1 MSKKWAFR
9 DVSILLQEIRNFL
22 LGRKHTLHPRF
33 PLKVS
38 PRSIPPADIPRAP
51 EYKYSN
57 QYYYE
62 RNAFD
67 SVKPPVVAPVAEG
80 GGLSRNTVA
89 AENICLSRLPTP
101 GHPWAWDGHRYY
113 ECIPDVD
120 NKPNCP
126 PPSQPLRQEPS
137 SCSEPTP
144 PAKK

>member
-89 AENICLSRLPTP
+89 AENGPRNTSGDPCRGAPARAGSCWVR
-101 GHPWAWDGHRYY
+101 GCGD
-113 ECIPDVD
+113 IPHQGD
-120 NKPNCP
+120 
-126 PPSQPLRQEPS
+126 
-137 SCSEPTP
+137 
-144 PAKK
+144 PAAPHQAVLKVFAGLF